1 MAIFGGFNITKRRPD
16 TSSMDQALRL
26 YHNYKSNK
34 ANNEAA
40 IERERIKAE
49 AELRKALLRAEADAA
64 KAAAKAGDKGKLDP
78 TKFVQ
83 SLMANYP
90 GMTKDEAIG
99 LYGQLLSGS
108 TMTSNDNWWENR
120 DRGGRVGNGDAMEDI
135 SKGKSRD
142 KAEPQV
148 DFTEWKRN
156 RIKKLTKVAVSGK
169 TNPYEFQDEEGKTVV
184 LSQSAYN
191 DAMKNGTEGKV
202 YVPAQGRF
210 MTEAE
215 AEGWAKRVARASN
228 KIKPTISGVDDG
240 STNDG
245 SNTNMDGSQN
255 EAITFD
261 FAPRANESKAAYAER
276 MRLQREA
283 LKIGAT
289 SERDE
294 AKLNSELK
302 KANTKFELDMRKAGL
317 YKASK
322 LPNGEL
328 VLSVN
333 PLGVFSESTTW
344 VRKDTAGNLYESDI
358 TDKQTEMK
366 KAYDLWRE
374 ANLIKPREDRAKEAK
389 DEKDEVKDEEAL
401 RREAVNWYTSNEANK
416 KKLIERYDNE
426 YAKFATNWNKGRTY
440 TPVRDWQ
447 NVVDV
452 DDTFK
457 RFTREYHNAMRD
469 PLQNQQEV
477 VDKYK
482 QLYPGLFDY
491 ASKIKDTTILSEYE
505 RVGRLSNNYTT
516 TKAAPS
522 RDIWYKHAKLIDLSA
537 KDRPAD
543 EVIKER
549 IEERKKLLGKSIEA
563 PERDATPEKVNTKS
577 NTNTNPNLNED
588 EEDLLKLMEAEG
600 WGNL

>member
-16 TSSMDQALRL
+16 TSSLDNALRM
-26 YHNYKSNK
+26 YAGYKANK
-34 ANNEAA
+34 SNNEAA

-49 AELRKALLRAEADAA
+49 AELRKALLKAESDAA
-64 KAAAKAGDKGKLDP
+64 KAAAAAGNKGKLDP

-83 SLMANYP
+83 SLMQNYP
-90 GMTKDEAIG
+90 SMTKDEAIG

-108 TMTSNDNWWENR
+108 TMTSNNDAWWENR
-120 DRGGRVGNGDAMEDI
+120 DRGGRAYNGDAMEDI

-215 AEGWAKRVARASN
+215 AEGWAKRVARAAN

-276 MRLQREA
+276 MRMQREA
-283 LKIGAT
+283 LKINAT
-289 SERDE
+289 SDRDE
-294 AKLNSELK
+294 VKHKADLK
-302 KANTKFELDMRKAGL
+302 KANTKFELDMRKVGL

-333 PLGVFSESTTW
+333 PIGDFNEEHVW
-344 VRKDTAGNLYESDI
+344 VRKDTAGNLYESDVNER
-358 TDKQTEMK
+358 QTEMK

-374 ANLIKPREDRAKEAK
+374 ANLIKPREERQLEDKKDYYDSTTAEQKEADRKSLEERTSAKQLESEQKIAKELE
-389 DEKDEVKDEEAL
+389 D
-401 RREAVNWYTSNEANK
+401 
-416 KKLIERYDNE
+416 KLKTDYNRLKE
-426 YAKFATNWNKGRTY
+426 NWNKPVNPTPLKDWTDLYDPNMLAKEYIQQMQQAIQDPMRNPDLVAQWYAKRYPDFIATLKSGVDNDTLARLNALTYSPRTIPTY
-440 TPVRDWQ
+440 EDYVKVKSPKVESPKGKNSPV
-447 NVVDV
+447 VESS
-452 DDTFK
+452 DDTIK
-457 RFTREYHNAMRD
+457 R
-469 PLQNQQEV
+469 QQQELE
-477 VDKYK
+477 DKDK
-482 QLYPGLFDY
+482 GKSTLTPEEIE
-491 ASKIKDTTILSEYE
+491 KIKEALD
-505 RVGRLSNNYTT
+505 
-516 TKAAPS
+516 KAG
-522 RDIWYKHAKLIDLSA
+522 L
-537 KDRPAD
+537 
-543 EVIKER
+543 
-549 IEERKKLLGKSIEA
+549 
-563 PERDATPEKVNTKS
+563 
-577 NTNTNPNLNED
+577 
-588 EEDLLKLMEAEG
+588 
-600 WGNL
+600 